1 MLESKL
7 DDILDHVDE
16 REDTISYLDF
26 FPKTFQFDNDKFDE
40 FETFMQEEY
49 YNDYSKK
56 ISWII
61 MGLVSYYESEIYLDE
76 VDYKDERLNRLL
88 HENLIDY
95 LEYREISKI
104 IKHFCL
110 HEESGL
116 KIALIDKDNLALVLY
131 EGGIRLSFYNLTAS
145 QREVAEKLVISQ
157 GFYFKEAR

>member
-61 MGLVSYYESEIYLDE
+61 MGLVSYLDE

-88 HENLIDY
+88 HENLLDY

>member
-26 FPKTFQFDNDKFDE
+26 FPKTFQFDE

-61 MGLVSYYESEIYLDE
+61 MGLVSY
-76 VDYKDERLNRLL
+76 
-88 HENLIDY
+88 
-95 LEYREISKI
+95 
-104 IKHFCL
+104 
-110 HEESGL
+110 
-116 KIALIDKDNLALVLY
+116 
-131 EGGIRLSFYNLTAS
+131 
-145 QREVAEKLVISQ
+145 
-157 GFYFKEAR
+157 

>member
-61 MGLVSYYESEIYLDE
+61 MGLVSYYESKL
-76 VDYKDERLNRLL
+76 LNTFVCMK
-88 HENLIDY
+88 NQ
-95 LEYREISKI
+95 
-104 IKHFCL
+104 
-110 HEESGL
+110 
-116 KIALIDKDNLALVLY
+116 V
-131 EGGIRLSFYNLTAS
+131 
-145 QREVAEKLVISQ
+145 
-157 GFYFKEAR
+157 